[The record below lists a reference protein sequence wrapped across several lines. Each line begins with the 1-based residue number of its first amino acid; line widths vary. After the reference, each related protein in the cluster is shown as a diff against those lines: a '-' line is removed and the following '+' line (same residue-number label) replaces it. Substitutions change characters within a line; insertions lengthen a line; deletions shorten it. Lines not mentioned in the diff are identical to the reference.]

1 MGWPP
6 MPPTK
11 SPKKQR
17 AGTVALLGRPNVGKS
32 TLLNA
37 LCGERIAIT
46 SHHPQT
52 TRDRI
57 AGIVNRPGTQVVFL
71 DTPGVHSAKH
81 KLGERMNHLATSSA
95 ADCDVVIFMTDVGTQ
110 PQNKPRPEDLAI
122 LRGVPDGKPV
132 ILVINKIDRVK
143 PRELLFPVLE
153 EHAKMRDF
161 AAVVPV
167 GALRGDGAERL
178 IEEIS
183 KLLPEGE
190 PIYGEDEITDKPV
203 RFLVSEYVREQI
215 LRRTREEIPHGVAVT
230 IEAFE
235 EGPKAHKI
243 SATIHV
249 AKDSHKGILIGN
261 GGQMLKEIG
270 MAARKRAEQLV
281 GHKIHLTTFVRAT
294 PKWFDDPARLAEMG
308 YVDEAPKKKKAPKIK
323 AKKPA
328 KAS

>member
-1 MGWPP
+1 M
-6 MPPTK
+6 PTK
-11 SPKKQR
+11 TSPKTQR

-57 AGIVNRPGTQVVFL
+57 AGIVTRPGAQLVFL
-71 DTPGVHSAKH
+71 DTPGVHSARH

-95 ADCDVVIFMTDVGTQ
+95 ADCDVVIFMTDVAAQ
-110 PQNKPRPEDLAI
+110 PQNKPRPEDVQI
-122 LRGVPDGKPV
+122 LRGVPEGKPV
-132 ILVINKIDRVK
+132 VLVINKIDRVK

-153 EHAKMRDF
+153 EHAKLRDF
-161 AAVVPV
+161 AAVVPI

-178 IEEIS
+178 IEEVA

-190 PIYGEDEITDKPV
+190 AIYGDDEITDKPV

-230 IEAFE
+230 IESFE
-235 EGPKAHKI
+235 EGAKVHKI

-261 GGQMLKEIG
+261 GGTMLKEIG
-270 MAARKRAEQLV
+270 MAARKTAERLV

-308 YVDEAPKKKKAPKIK
+308 YVDEAPKKQKKTAPK
-323 AKKPA
+323 KKKSA